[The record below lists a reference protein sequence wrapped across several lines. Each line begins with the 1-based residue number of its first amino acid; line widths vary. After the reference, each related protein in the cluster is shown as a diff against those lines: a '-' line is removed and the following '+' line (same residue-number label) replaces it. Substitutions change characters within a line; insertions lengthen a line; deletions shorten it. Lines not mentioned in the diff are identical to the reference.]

1 MKTDNALKNKSEC
14 QTDKQVRRL
23 YRTWQ
28 VSITFLSTMNQGKMK
43 DLEKSKTEDN
53 SPGRFKNTIEN
64 EEL

>member
-1 MKTDNALKNKSEC
+1 
-14 QTDKQVRRL
+14 
-23 YRTWQ
+23 
-28 VSITFLSTMNQGKMK
+28 MNQGKMK